1 MWWSR
6 AGSPPT
12 AWFCHSWRTTE
23 SRSSAEDAW
32 SSARRRWHP
41 ENTNHFEKL
50 AQRVLT
56 LAEVSGENMTQQ
68 SIEFKLRTNH
78 CFAMPFSSNVVK
90 NVKVSQ
96 DCCVSSSSLFSLTH
110 LDLEVLN
117 LLQVV
122 LFCVLLFVF
131 ILLRVVAGHF
141 IWCWLSKCLKMI
153 ARLVLKGL
161 SFCHLNQL
169 QIRFLISLTVTV
181 PELRWK

>member
-32 SSARRRWHP
+32 SSARHRWHP
-41 ENTNHFEKL
+41 ENTNHFEKFV
-50 AQRVLT
+50 QRVLT
-56 LAEVSGENMTQQ
+56 LAGVSGEVMTQQ

-96 DCCVSSSSLFSLTH
+96 DCCVSSSSLSHSLTW
-110 LDLEVLN
+110 
-117 LLQVV
+117 
-122 LFCVLLFVF
+122 
-131 ILLRVVAGHF
+131 ILRF
-141 IWCWLSKCLKMI
+141 SICCK
-153 ARLVLKGL
+153 
-161 SFCHLNQL
+161 SFCSVFSCSFSFCSEWSLAILFDVGCLNVWKWL
-169 QIRFLISLTVTV
+169 QGWSLKVSASV
-181 PELRWK
+181 IWINCRSGF